1 MNTHGEDEI
10 CVIQNDY
17 DDPFNAD
24 RVTFYDIGAWPTV
37 VSNGVTDAWPLDCL
51 EGDYQANAAIPS
63 PLTLSITEN
72 AVGDFTVRITAEED
86 VIDAD
91 FFMVATLA
99 EDVPSSGGTSYL
111 PHHVKVHMTPPLTG
125 DPFTLMAGE
134 EAEIHHAFVVQPEW
148 EYELMGVA
156 AWVSRPGGTSVS
168 PCTGGFP
175 IIMNEVLQSRWV
187 PTTMGTSA
195 VEEIAGAAIE
205 APTLR
210 VFPNPGI
217 GSRTITYSLPHAGPV
232 HLGLYDAQGR
242 LVERLNVPG
251 RAGTHSIAWS
261 PLTDGAG
268 ARRSHAGVRFVRLD
282 FGGEVLTKE
291 ILQIR

>member
-10 CVIQNDY
+10 CLIQNDY

-24 RVTFYDIGAWPTV
+24 RVAFYDIGAWPTV

-72 AVGDFTVRITAEED
+72 AMGDFTVHLSAEED
-86 VIDAD
+86 VIDAA

-99 EDVPSSGGTSYL
+99 EDVPSSAGTSYL
-111 PHHVKVHMTPPLTG
+111 PHHVKLHLTPPLTG
-125 DPFTLMAGE
+125 DPFTLLQGDEM
-134 EAEIHHAFVVQPEW
+134 EIHHTFVVQPEW

-175 IIMNEVLQSRWV
+175 ITMHEVLQSRWV
-187 PTTMGTSA
+187 PATMDASA
-195 VEEIAGAAIE
+195 VEDAFGARIN

-210 VFPNPGI
+210 VFPNPGT
-217 GSRTITYSLPHAGPV
+217 GLRTITYRLPQAGPV

-242 LVERLNVPG
+242 LVERLDVPQ

-261 PLTDGAG
+261 PSSDHAG
-268 ARRSHAGVRFVRLD
+268 ARPAHTGVRFVRLD
-282 FGGEVLTKE
+282 FGGQVLTQE
-291 ILQIR
+291 ILQVR